1 MLIKAGHDPSL
12 PLHTYRGEVLYM
24 RMRLPGEGA
33 HLEPSLSG
41 GFVRL
46 QEEASTHTLQQREL
60 PQRLPLG
67 LTALSYTKDHLMWHG
82 DRLLL
87 RTGRRLLAILE
98 PDSEWPGMWRV
109 RLPNGDLP
117 RHGEPDAR
125 QGRRGVARAR
135 QSEVCG
141 GGGGSMRGGAPPRS
155 FALDRAASTTGRS
168 YDRDGRLRRP
178 RMGSLH

>member
-1 MLIKAGHDPSL
+1 VQFVQCCAAMLIKAGHDPSL

-24 RMRLPGEGA
+24 RMRLLGEGA

-46 QEEASTHTLQQREL
+46 QEEASTHTLQRREL
-60 PQRLPLG
+60 PQRLPRG

-117 RHGEPDAR
+117 DMANRTRAKDA
-125 QGRRGVARAR
+125 A
-135 QSEVCG
+135 ELL
-141 GGGGSMRGGAPPRS
+141 
-155 FALDRAASTTGRS
+155 ALASLKSAEAVEAA
-168 YDRDGRLRRP
+168 
-178 RMGSLH
+178 